1 MLFHNWHLI
10 RKHPVLITAMVLFA
24 GLLQTGLV
32 IINYEVLRTPLFLDT
47 IATLIST
54 AAFGMTAGSL
64 TAVVTH
70 LLLEINSGFS
80 GDFLPWV
87 IVNISSAAVLG
98 ILVKKQLFSTI
109 LHCFIAVLAITLV
122 NSVLGA
128 IIATAFYGGI
138 TGHRVDYI
146 VTSFLAIG
154 QSLTSASFFSRLP
167 INIIDK
173 GIAVIAAYMFN
184 LFWFSR
190 WETYAREIESG
201 NSG

>member
-10 RKHPVLITAMVLFA
+10 RRHPVLITAIMLVA

-32 IINYEVLRTPLFLDT
+32 LLNYEVLKTPLFLDT

-70 LLLEINSGFS
+70 VLLEINSGFS

-87 IVNISSAAVLG
+87 VVNISSAVVLG
-98 ILVKKQLFSTI
+98 ILIKKRLFSTI
-109 LHCFIAVLAITLV
+109 LHVLTAVICITLV
-122 NSVLGA
+122 NSILGA
-128 IIATAFYGGI
+128 MIATYVYGGI

-154 QSLTSASFFSRLP
+154 RSLTSASFISRLP

-173 GIAVIAAYMFN
+173 GIAVLAAYLFN
-184 LFWFSR
+184 LLWFSR
-190 WETYAREIESG
+190 WENESDESESG
-201 NSG
+201 SSG